1 MNFACFSLFV
11 VTILHAKTDLANIF
25 KASFCQRCFL
35 SGENVKNRKMI
46 LKFVE
51 DGIIYPLSDHPGM
64 VFVQKPQEMAKEVL
78 YLALCL

>member
-1 MNFACFSLFV
+1 MQTQTLQIFLRPHFAKGVFF
-11 VTILHAKTDLANIF
+11 F
-25 KASFCQRCFL
+25 FL
-35 SGENVKNRKMI
+35 LKQMSRENVKNRRMI
-46 LKFVE
+46 LKFVA